1 MDQEIKLGTS
11 PKNRAFSNRPY
22 IGGNQA
28 NPISAGRKSMGL
40 KSKFCLNAVPL
51 CLGLAS
57 IVGFSGCSNTSA
69 YTRVPPPGTWGS
81 ASNSYYS
88 LPGNS
93 WTPAAPAAPGAIG
106 SGLPAGAPPAGSA
119 QPSASIPAST
129 KTTSNG
135 SGSSSA
141 ASFTSSNGSSSGG
154 LGVQPAAGSS
164 DPNGVRIAVFSDQ
177 DADDSQVVPAGSSAP
192 PSTTTVPASQL
203 PWRNP

>member
-1 MDQEIKLGTS
+1 
-11 PKNRAFSNRPY
+11 
-22 IGGNQA
+22 
-28 NPISAGRKSMGL
+28 MGP
-40 KSKFCLNAVPL
+40 KSKFFVNSILPCM
-51 CLGLAS
+51 GLAS
-57 IVGFSGCSNTSA
+57 LLAFSGCSNTSS

-93 WTPAAPAAPGAIG
+93 WTPATPAATGAIG

-119 QPSASIPAST
+119 QPSASMPAST
-129 KTTSNG
+129 KTTSNSMNSPG
-135 SGSSSA
+135 NSPTTA
-141 ASFTSSNGSSSGG
+141 FTSSTGSPSGG

-164 DPNGVRIAVFSDQ
+164 DPNAVRIAVFSDQ

-203 PWRNP
+203 PWRTP